1 MTEQPRPK
9 TNGQRFIQHMVIDDM
24 HDRLKHGIRTYGTGL
39 QVGNGRSAEQDAYE
53 EALDLA
59 VYLRQVV
66 ETRRVA
72 LRNISHLRG
81 VIRSCQQDG
90 SSVAEIAEHVLTDLN
105 TIAELLGERTNQ
117 ELDSEN

>member
-1 MTEQPRPK
+1 MPEQPRPRV
-9 TNGQRFIQHMVIDDM
+9 NGERFIQHMVIDDM
-24 HDRLKHGIRTYGTGL
+24 HRRLEHGVTTYGTGL

-53 EALDLA
+53 EALDLT

-72 LRNISHLRG
+72 LRNIAHLRG

-105 TIAELLGERTNQ
+105 TIAELLGERNNQ
-117 ELDSEN
+117 ELDSKN